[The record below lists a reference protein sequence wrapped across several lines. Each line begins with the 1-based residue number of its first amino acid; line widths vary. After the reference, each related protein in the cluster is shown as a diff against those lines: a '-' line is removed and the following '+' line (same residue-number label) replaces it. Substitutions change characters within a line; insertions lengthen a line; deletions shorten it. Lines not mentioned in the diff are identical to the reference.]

1 MLSISV
7 KEFLFWKN
15 KQLSKGGDQQSFD
28 VLLDCIGGISTSD
41 LNMKILNPKENL
53 HLKKNLEFLE
63 SLWEEQLLKA
73 CPIQY
78 LCGITFWRDL
88 KLKVTNKVLIPRP
101 ETELI
106 VDIVFNIFKKKSEKL
121 FFAELGTGSGAISIA
136 LALAYP
142 FSFGVATDIDQ
153 DALEIATKN
162 YKIFSNQSNLKFF
175 CGNWWSPLESF
186 KGKID
191 LAISNPPYIPRDT
204 YEKLPKEVKNFEP
217 KIALLGGDDG
227 LKHIREIIL
236 KAPLFLKEKGWLILE
251 NHFDQSEKVKKLL
264 IKIIILNLSINYF
277 FTLLIH
283 SFLLVNLIIYLL

>member
-1 MLSISV
+1 MLRISV
-7 KEFLFWKN
+7 EEFLFWKK
-15 KQLSKGGDQQSFD
+15 KQLSKGGDQQSFA
-28 VLLDCIGGISTSD
+28 LLIDCIGGISSSD
-41 LNMKILNPKENL
+41 LNLISINPEGNL
-53 HLKKNLEFLE
+53 YLKKNLEFLE
-63 SLWEEQLLKA
+63 SVWDDHLLRS

-106 VDIVFNIFKKKSEKL
+106 VDIVFNIFQKKSEKL

-136 LALAYP
+136 LAMAYP
-142 FSFGVATDIDQ
+142 FSDGVATDIDQ

-162 YKIFSNQSNLKFF
+162 YINSSKQSNLKFYY
-175 CGNWWSPLESF
+175 GNRWSPLQSF
-186 KGKID
+186 KGKLD

-217 KIALLGGDDG
+217 KVALLGGEDG
-227 LKHIREIIL
+227 LKHIREIIQ

-251 NHFDQSEKVKKLL
+251 NHFDQGEKVKQLL
-264 IKIIILNLSINYF
+264 IKNKFTSIEIVKDLSGIGR
-277 FTLLIH
+277 FTIGR
-283 SFLLVNLIIYLL
+283 YK

>member
-1 MLSISV
+1 MRSIYV
-7 KEFLFWKN
+7 EEFLTWK
-15 KQLSKGGDQQSFD
+15 KQQISKGGDQQTFA
-28 VLLDCIGGISTSD
+28 VLIDCIGGISTSD
-41 LNMKILNPKENL
+41 QNLININLERKL
-53 HLKKNLEFLE
+53 HLKKNLVFLE
-63 SLWEEQLLKA
+63 SIWNDHLFKS

-106 VDIVFNIFKKKSEKL
+106 VDIVFNKFRNKSEKL

-142 FSFGVATDIDQ
+142 FSEGVATDIDQ

-162 YKIFSNQSNLKFF
+162 FINSSQQSNLKFY

-186 KGKID
+186 KGKLD

-251 NHFDQSEKVKKLL
+251 NHFDQSEKVKQLL
-264 IKIIILNLSINYF
+264 IESKFTSIQIVKDLSGIGR
-277 FTLLIH
+277 FTIGR
-283 SFLLVNLIIYLL
+283 YK

>member
-1 MLSISV
+1 MLCISAE
-7 KEFLFWKN
+7 EFLFWKK
-15 KQLSKGGDQQSFD
+15 KQLSKGGDQRSFA

-41 LNMKILNPKENL
+41 QSLININPNREV

-63 SLWEEQLLKA
+63 SIWEDHLLKS

-106 VDIVFNIFKKKSEKL
+106 VDIVFNIFRKKSEKL

-142 FSFGVATDIDQ
+142 FSEGVATDIDQ
-153 DALEIATKN
+153 DALEIANKN
-162 YKIFSNQSNLKFF
+162 FINSSKQSNLKFY

-186 KGKID
+186 KGKLD
-191 LAISNPPYIPRDT
+191 LAISNPPYIPKDT

-217 KIALLGGDDG
+217 KVALLGGEDG
-227 LKHIREIIL
+227 LKHIREIIQ
-236 KAPLFLKEKGWLILE
+236 KAPLFLKENGWLILE
-251 NHFDQSEKVKKLL
+251 NHFDQSEKVKQLFIQSKFTS
-264 IKIIILNLSINYF
+264 IEIVKDLSGIGR
-277 FTLLIH
+277 FTIGR
-283 SFLLVNLIIYLL
+283 YK

>member
-1 MLSISV
+1 MLCISV
-7 KEFLFWKN
+7 EEFLFWKK
-15 KQLSKGGDQQSFD
+15 KQLSKGGDQQSFE
-28 VLLDCIGGISTSD
+28 VLIDCLGGISNSD
-41 LNMKILNPKENL
+41 LNLKILNPKENL

-63 SLWEEQLLKA
+63 SVWEEHLLKS

-78 LCGITFWRDL
+78 LCGITYWRDL

-142 FSFGVATDIDQ
+142 FSDGLATDVDQ

-162 YKIFSNQSNLKFF
+162 YINFSNQSNLKFY
-175 CGNWWSPLESF
+175 CGNWWSPLESC
-186 KGKID
+186 KGKLD

-217 KIALLGGDDG
+217 KVALLGGEDG
-227 LKHIREIIL
+227 LKHIREIIQ
-236 KAPLFLKEKGWLILE
+236 KAPFFLKEKGWLILE
-251 NHFDQSEKVKKLL
+251 NHFDQSEKVKQLL
-264 IKIIILNLSINYF
+264 IKQKFSSIKIVKDLSGIGR
-277 FTLLIH
+277 FTIGR
-283 SFLLVNLIIYLL
+283 YK